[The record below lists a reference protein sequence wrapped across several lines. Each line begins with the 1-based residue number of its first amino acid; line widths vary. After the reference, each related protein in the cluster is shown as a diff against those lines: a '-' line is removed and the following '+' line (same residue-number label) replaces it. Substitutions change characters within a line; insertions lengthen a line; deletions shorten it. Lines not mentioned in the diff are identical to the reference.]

1 MERGVIA
8 MKKKEECFHNNV
20 EIESYELNIPDEL
33 IVIEK
38 CLLCGKRMRTVYMLV
53 EKEREEV

>member
-1 MERGVIA
+1 MEKGDIA

-20 EIESYELNIPDEL
+20 EIENYEFNIPDEL

-38 CLLCGKRMRTVYMLV
+38 CPSCGKRMRTVYMLV
-53 EKEREEV
+53 EKEREEI

>member
-1 MERGVIA
+1 

-20 EIESYELNIPDEL
+20 EIENYEFNIPDEL

-38 CLLCGKRMRTVYMLV
+38 CPSCGKRMRTVYMLV
-53 EKEREEV
+53 EKEREEI